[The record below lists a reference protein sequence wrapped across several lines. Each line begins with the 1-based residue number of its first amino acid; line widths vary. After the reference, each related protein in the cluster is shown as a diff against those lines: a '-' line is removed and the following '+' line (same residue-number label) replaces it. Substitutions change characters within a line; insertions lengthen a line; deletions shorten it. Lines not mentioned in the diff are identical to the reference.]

1 MSEHDLQSTKK
12 NPAGILTDTEG
23 GFFVLKNIY
32 ILWGLGSSRLSGVN
46 QVLAE
51 R

>member
-12 NPAGILTDTEG
+12 AAGILTDPEG
-23 GFFVLKNIY
+23 FFFVLKYIY
-32 ILWGLGSSRLSGVN
+32 ILWSLGSSRLSRVN